1 MASRYTHIH
10 IIRSCGNKYA
20 YRWPVSLD
28 ENVTR
33 LNPSAPCM
41 SVCIV
46 QNSPDW
52 YLSSAKGIR
61 RAVEVWR
68 NFAPPNWGVLYFMR
82 CPRVLFS
89 KFFKYTLSW
98 FERWYLV

>member
-1 MASRYTHIH
+1 MASRYTHTH
-10 IIRSCGNKYA
+10 AIRSCGDKYA
-20 YRWPVSLD
+20 YRWLVSLD
-28 ENVTR
+28 ENVVR
-33 LNPSAPCM
+33 PNPSAPCM

-46 QNSPDW
+46 QNSSDW
-52 YLSSAKGIR
+52 YLSSVKGIR

-68 NFAPPNWGVLYFMR
+68 NFAPPNWGVLYFMW

-89 KFFKYTLSW
+89 KFFNYTLSW